1 MDKFDYLAHM
11 FNIRTNGKK
20 YENFI
25 INAIYNRVNNKEL
38 VPVTQ
43 QYVRNVNDTRRYYLL
58 DLYFPQINY
67 GIEVDEGQ
75 HLSKI
80 NIYND
85 KERENA
91 IKQAISCEEGRI
103 AVFNADRTIKSL
115 NEIEEQ
121 IDKQVARINE
131 LISEKERRD
140 NQSLKWQTNDELKQL
155 IINKG
160 IFSTSD
166 EVEYSGITE
175 IYNITGHKAKQLRRC
190 FMKLN
195 KNFYLWVP
203 TLAIKLGEGVVKS
216 VNNYEN
222 YLTEDWSEIIEID
235 KTGKRF
241 ETKPGDYCE
250 DRKRVV
256 FMKMKDRFGRNCV
269 KFIGVFQAEYA
280 DVEDDVLRRHYK
292 RFSES
297 VDISKLNP

>member
-11 FNIRTNGKK
+11 FNIRTKGKK

-25 INAIYNRVNNKEL
+25 VNAIYNRVNNKEL

-43 QYVRNVNDTRRYYLL
+43 QYVRNVNDTRKYYLL

-80 NIYND
+80 NICND

-103 AVFNADRTIKSL
+103 AVFNSDRTIKSL
-115 NEIEEQ
+115 NEIEAQ

-131 LISEKERRD
+131 LILEKERKD
-140 NQSLKWQTNDELKQL
+140 NRSLKWQTNDELKQL
-155 IINKG
+155 IVKNG
-160 IFSTSD
+160 IFKTSD

-195 KNFYLWVP
+195 KDFYLWVP

>member
-1 MDKFDYLAHM
+1 MR
-11 FNIRTNGKK
+11 III
-20 YENFI
+20 NFI

-235 KTGKRF
+235 KTGRRF
-241 ETKPGDYCE
+241 ETKPGDFFE

-269 KFIGVFQAEYA
+269 KYIGVFKAEYA
-280 DVEDDVLRRHYK
+280 DVEDDMLRRHYK
-292 RFSES
+292 RIAKS
-297 VDISKLNP
+297 VDISELNP

>member
-1 MDKFDYLAHM
+1 M
-11 FNIRTNGKK
+11 
-20 YENFI
+20 
-25 INAIYNRVNNKEL
+25 
-38 VPVTQ
+38 
-43 QYVRNVNDTRRYYLL
+43 
-58 DLYFPQINY
+58 YFPQINY

-241 ETKPGDYCE
+241 ETKPGDFFE

-269 KFIGVFQAEYA
+269 KYIGVFKAEYA
-280 DVEDDVLRRHYK
+280 DVEDDMLRRHYK
-292 RFSES
+292 RIAKS
-297 VDISKLNP
+297 VDISELNP